1 MTHSGIMLGQ
11 NIQQQF
17 YLPTCT
23 KRMSSSNMVNTL
35 LADSSP
41 TLTPCSTLNMILPP
55 KSSSTGTRI
64 SLLQTLMNYLASP
77 SKSLYHKANGGDPGE
92 MIRVL
97 PALVRVPDEERTK
110 GNVPGVC
117 QNTPSV
123 EISTNPLGASRLT
136 AASSINALD
145 VH

>member
-64 SLLQTLMNYLASP
+64 IFRSEEHTSELQSHSDLVCRLLLEKKKKTNC
-77 SKSLYHKANGGDPGE
+77 HT
-92 MIRVL
+92 RVIY
-97 PALVRVPDEERTK
+97 R
-110 GNVPGVC
+110 
-117 QNTPSV
+117 
-123 EISTNPLGASRLT
+123 
-136 AASSINALD
+136 
-145 VH
+145 